1 MKFYIKKK
9 GPDLHQDPSSEIN
22 TKLLLTMFP
31 FHKGYN
37 KYNHKI
43 LKKKFFHNLIKFF
56 LFVSKKQHD

>member
-37 KYNHKI
+37 KYNRKI
-43 LKKKFFHNLIKFF
+43 LKKKFFPQFDKV
-56 LFVSKKQHD
+56 LFICFKKTT